1 LAGLR
6 WRKRS
11 EINILKI
18 AFLFYLSRRIYI
30 ILERNFMKFWAKYL
44 ITGTAVN
51 ENPIYYL
58 VILFETKP
66 LVRCFTETTL
76 EPKKL

>member
-1 LAGLR
+1 
-6 WRKRS
+6 
-11 EINILKI
+11 
-18 AFLFYLSRRIYI
+18 
-30 ILERNFMKFWAKYL
+30 MKFWAKYL